1 MSPFVPNKPGPST
14 ASSVSFALLLFLSSK
29 ALHSS
34 SCGCAGW
41 LRFIDRAGHLWVGSA
56 RPPHHSQL
64 WKKVFFFKSCTV
76 DWFCIVQRSLIHFGN
91 EFGEFTSCDCFW
103 PLQLCDHH
111 CDLYPICLLEEEHI
125 CLFDVCPS
133 SLKWYYQCVCRK
145 NHVESSYLHGYSSC
159 REKWFQANK
168 KFNIP

>member
-1 MSPFVPNKPGPST
+1 MSPFGFVSNKPGPST
-14 ASSVSFALLLFLSSK
+14 ASSVSFVLLLFLSSK

-64 WKKVFFFKSCTV
+64 WKKVFLFKSCTV

-111 CDLYPICLLEEEHI
+111 CDLYHIYACWKKNIYACLMYVYRSWNGTI
-125 CLFDVCPS
+125 NVC
-133 SLKWYYQCVCRK
+133 
-145 NHVESSYLHGYSSC
+145 VE
-159 REKWFQANK
+159 RTM
-168 KFNIP
+168 

>member
-1 MSPFVPNKPGPST
+1 MSPFVSNKPGPST

-76 DWFCIVQRSLIHFGN
+76 DWFCIVQRSLILFGDKFR
-91 EFGEFTSCDCFW
+91 EFSRFQNLWSC
-103 PLQLCDHH
+103 LS
-111 CDLYPICLLEEEHI
+111 LLLATPAVWRSLWSIPQCGPYIYI
-125 CLFDVCPS
+125 CLFDV
-133 SLKWYYQCVCRK
+133 L
-145 NHVESSYLHGYSSC
+145 YLQEHCSC
-159 REKWFQANK
+159 REKLFPAKK
-168 KFNIP
+168 KFNIQ